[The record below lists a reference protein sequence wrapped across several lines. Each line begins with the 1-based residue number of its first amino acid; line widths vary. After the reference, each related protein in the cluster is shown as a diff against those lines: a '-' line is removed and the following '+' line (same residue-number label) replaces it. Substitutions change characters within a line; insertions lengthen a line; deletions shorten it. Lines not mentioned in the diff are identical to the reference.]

1 MRARVKLY
9 SMLIVFITMLMPQ
22 ILYAHGSF
30 EEHKNDMYRVLGFQ
44 RHPQITEWMKFISS
58 EMIDKL
64 DYHYKLSELHPG
76 FTCKGPNLH
85 RLLFH
90 WGYNA
95 EPWNTSLELRV
106 REYARKVSLNED
118 SLVKVFKTEIKEEQ
132 KQRNKEMNRMT
143 ENLFGFSSR
152 GRDAAR
158 ANFFVAIVYDVHL
171 LGDYTEDNTN
181 FDGLAS
187 FDRIVKDIVD
197 RITILNPSDT
207 KGKAIVANLHR
218 IERNSRL
225 LRAEKA
231 QLVIDYLSKTLPD
244 FIMTV
249 EEGSIYRRL
258 QKKGFFILLPEKE
271 ENNILISM
279 WHSIVKFF

>member
-1 MRARVKLY
+1 MQKKTWLY
-9 SMLIVFITMLMPQ
+9 CMLMVLAMIPQ
-22 ILYAHGSF
+22 TLYAHGSF
-30 EEHKNDMYRVLGFQ
+30 DEHKNDMYCVLGFQ

-58 EMIDKL
+58 EMIDKS
-64 DYHYKLSELHPG
+64 DFHNKLSELHPG

-106 REYARKVSLNED
+106 REYARSVSLKED

-132 KQRNKEMNRMT
+132 KRRNKEMNRMT
-143 ENLFGFSSR
+143 ENLFGFSSG

-171 LGDYTEDNTN
+171 LGDYTEDNKN

-197 RITILNPSDT
+197 RITMLNPSDS